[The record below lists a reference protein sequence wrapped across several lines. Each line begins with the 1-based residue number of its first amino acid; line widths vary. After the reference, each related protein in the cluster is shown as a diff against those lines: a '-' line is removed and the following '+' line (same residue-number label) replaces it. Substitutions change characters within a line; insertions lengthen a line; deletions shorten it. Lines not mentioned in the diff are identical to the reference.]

1 MARRKTRRLADFRIG
16 GGRRIIAEEANW
28 TDKIGSRPLLDKI
41 RLVHFLRQIDKAEGA
56 IRKFEVAASQ
66 NLESVKLCD
75 FSAHLF
81 REIERFFFR

>member
-1 MARRKTRRLADFRIG
+1 
-16 GGRRIIAEEANW
+16 
-28 TDKIGSRPLLDKI
+28 LDKI

-75 FSAHLF
+75 FSALF